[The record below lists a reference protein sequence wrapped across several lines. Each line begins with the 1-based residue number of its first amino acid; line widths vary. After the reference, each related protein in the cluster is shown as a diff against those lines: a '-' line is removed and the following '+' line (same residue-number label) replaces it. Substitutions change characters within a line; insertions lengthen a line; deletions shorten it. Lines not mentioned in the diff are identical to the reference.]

1 MGQKINPIGFRLGVS
16 RGWQS
21 RWYANTRNFAPMLA
35 EDIKV
40 RDFLK
45 GKLAHASVGRVV
57 IERPAKDARIT
68 IFSAR
73 PGVVIGKKGEEIEAL
88 KAELR
93 RIMGVNQVHVNIEEI
108 RKPEIDAQ
116 LIADSIAQQLEQ
128 RIMLRRAMK
137 RAMQNAMRL
146 GAQGIKIMSAGRLNG
161 IEIARTEWYREGRVP
176 LHTLRADIDY
186 GFGEAK
192 TTYGVIGIKVW
203 VYKGEVMPK
212 TEAGAIAGVPATPA
226 AAAPEAPA
234 EPRKAKRP
242 APKAGARRGPGK
254 SDGDKKGAP
263 PRARK
268 PEGAAADKPKAVIKR
283 ARKVVKEGEESA
295 PPAAPAGDAEE
306 KK

>member
-1 MGQKINPIGFRLGVS
+1 MGQKINPIGFRLAVNRNWS
-16 RGWQS
+16 S
-21 RWYANTRNFAPMLA
+21 RWYANSKAFPGMLA

-45 GKLAHASVGRVV
+45 RKLAHASVGRVL

-93 RIMGVNQVHVNIEEI
+93 RLMGVQQVHVNIEEI

-116 LIADSIAQQLEQ
+116 LIADSIAQQLEK
-128 RIMLRRAMK
+128 RIMFRRAMK

-186 GFGEAK
+186 GTGEAK
-192 TTYGVIGIKVW
+192 TNYGVIGIKVW
-203 VYKGEVMPK
+203 VYKGEVMSK
-212 TEAGAIAGVPATPA
+212 ADAQAAQAAAGTAPAPA
-226 AAAPEAPA
+226 AAPAEAPS
-234 EPRKAKRP
+234 EPKRAKKP
-242 APKAGARRGPGK
+242 APRAGARR
-254 SDGDKKGAP
+254 AP
-263 PRARK
+263 ARAR
-268 PEGAAADKPKAVIKR
+268 PEGERKAAPKKPDAPAPKTTVKR
-283 ARKVVKEGEESA
+283 AKKVVKDEGE
-295 PPAAPAGDAEE
+295 
-306 KK
+306 KKE

>member
-1 MGQKINPIGFRLGVS
+1 MGQKINPIGFRLAVNRNWS
-16 RGWQS
+16 S
-21 RWYANTRNFAPMLA
+21 KWYANNRNFAPMLA

-40 RDFLK
+40 RAFLK
-45 GKLAHASVGRVV
+45 RKLAHASVGRVL

-93 RIMGVNQVHVNIEEI
+93 RIMGVQQVHVNIEEI

-116 LIADSIAQQLEQ
+116 LIADSIAQQLEK
-128 RIMLRRAMK
+128 RIMFRRAMK

-186 GFGEAK
+186 GQGEAK
-192 TTYGVIGIKVW
+192 TSYGVIGIKVW
-203 VYKGEVMPK
+203 VYKGEIMPK
-212 TEAGAIAGVPATPA
+212 GETPA
-226 AAAPEAPA
+226 VFPAVAPAVQPEAPQ
-234 EPRKAKRP
+234 EPKRAKKPAPRAGAKRP
-242 APKAGARRGPGK
+242 AARPRAEGDRKPARKDAAPAPKTVVKKARKIVKPE
-254 SDGDKKGAP
+254 GDKKG
-263 PRARK
+263 
-268 PEGAAADKPKAVIKR
+268 
-283 ARKVVKEGEESA
+283 
-295 PPAAPAGDAEE
+295 
-306 KK
+306 